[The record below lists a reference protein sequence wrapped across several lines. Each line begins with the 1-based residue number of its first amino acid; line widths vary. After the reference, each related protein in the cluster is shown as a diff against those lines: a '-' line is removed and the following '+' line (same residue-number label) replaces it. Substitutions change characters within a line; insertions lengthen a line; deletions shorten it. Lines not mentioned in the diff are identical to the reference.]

1 MGRWSYWQNCGS
13 LLAATALIVVS
24 LGACATGDPKQAG
37 TTQGSPQAQAGASGT
52 LAKIKSRGNLICGVS
67 GQLPGFSFVDSQGKY
82 SGLDVDVCR
91 AIAAAIFNDPEK
103 VEYRNL
109 SAAQRFTALQS
120 GEVDLLS
127 RNTTLTISRETSTGL
142 DFAPVVFYDGQG
154 MMVKKA
160 SGIKDL
166 KGLEGKSVCVQTGTT
181 TEQNLA
187 DQMRKAG
194 VKYTP
199 IVFEDDNATFAAYQ
213 EGRCEGV
220 TTDRSGLVSK
230 RSTLPNPDEN
240 VVLDVVMS
248 KEPLAP
254 AVKQGD
260 PQWTDVV
267 RWVVYSLIQAEE
279 SGVDSKNVEQIASS
293 TKDPEVKRLLGTEGD
308 LGKGLGL
315 ENNFAVQAIKAE
327 GNYSEIYER
336 NLGASTPFKLERGQN
351 ALWNKGGLMYSP
363 PFR

>member
-1 MGRWSYWQNCGS
+1 MGRWSYWRKASS
-13 LLAATALIVVS
+13 LLAATVFVVS
-24 LGACATGDPKQAG
+24 LGACATGDPKQAA
-37 TTQGSPQAQAGASGT
+37 TTQGSSQAQAGASGT

-154 MMVKKA
+154 MMVKQS

-230 RSTLPNPDEN
+230 RSTLPNPEEN

-260 PQWTDVV
+260 SQWTDVV

-279 SGVDSKNVEQIASS
+279 SGVDSTNVDQIASS
-293 TKDPEVKRLLGTEGD
+293 TTDPEVKRLLGTEGD

-315 ENNFAVQAIKAE
+315 ENNFAVQAIKAA
-327 GNYSEIYER
+327 GNYGEIYER
-336 NLGASTPFKLERGQN
+336 NLGESTPFKLERGQN
-351 ALWNKGGLMYSP
+351 ALWSEGGLMYSP